1 MVTQNQKDFPE
12 IDHFILGEAENI
24 INDFLDD
31 LADGKAERIYKN
43 HDYPDIKNHQY
54 QTGV

>member
-1 MVTQNQKDFPE
+1 MVSQNQKEFPE

-24 INDFLDD
+24 IGDLLDD

-43 HDYPDIKNHQY
+43 PDYPDIKKN
-54 QTGV
+54 TET